1 MDFRSDNVTGAS
13 PEILA
18 ALAEASRGSAGAY
31 GDDDWTR
38 RLETRLAD
46 LFETELA
53 VFPVATGS
61 AANSLALAAVSPP
74 WGVIYC
80 HEAAHVQVDECGGP
94 EFFTGGAKLMPLPGA
109 DGKLAPQALAQAV
122 WGSGVVHH
130 AQPAGL
136 SITQSTECGT
146 LYRPDE
152 VAALA
157 EVCRQ
162 SGLALHMDG
171 ARFANALASLGVSPA
186 QMTWQAGVDVL
197 SFGGTK
203 NGCLAAE
210 ALLVFKPAL
219 AESLAFRRKR
229 AGHLFSKMRFL
240 SAQLLAYLEEDLWLR
255 NARHAN
261 AMAQRLAERL
271 QAAGGRLAHPVQAN
285 EVFAHLP
292 AEVNRRLRER
302 GLLYHPWPADG
313 PDAYRFVTAFDTPE
327 AALAAV
333 T

>member
-13 PEILA
+13 PEVLA
-18 ALAEASRGSAGAY
+18 ALADANAGSAAAY
-31 GDDDWTR
+31 GDDAWTTDLKR
-38 RLETRLAD
+38 RLAQA
-46 LFETELA
+46 FETEAA

-61 AANSLALAAVSPP
+61 ACNSLALAAMSPP

-94 EFFTGGAKLMPLPGA
+94 EFFTGGAKLLPLPGDHA
-109 DGKLAPQALAQAV
+109 KLTPAVLRQAV
-122 WGSGVVHH
+122 WGSGDVHH

-136 SITQSTECGT
+136 SITQATECGT
-146 LYRPDE
+146 VYRPDE

-157 EVCRQ
+157 EVCRET
-162 SGLALHMDG
+162 GLFLHMDG
-171 ARFANALASLGVSPA
+171 ARFANALVSLGCSPA
-186 QMTWQAGVDVL
+186 EITWKAGVDIL

-210 ALLVFKPAL
+210 ALVVFAPSL

-240 SAQLLAYLEEDLWLR
+240 SAQLLAYLTDDLWLA

-261 AMAQRLAERL
+261 AAAQSLAQRLTT
-271 QAAGGRLAHPVQAN
+271 AGARLAYPVEAN

-292 AEVNRRLRER
+292 AALNTRLRDR
-302 GLLYHPWPADG
+302 GVLYHPWPAAG
-313 PDAYRFVTAFDTPE
+313 PDAYRFVAAFDTTQE
-327 AALAAV
+327 ALDIIG
-333 T
+333 